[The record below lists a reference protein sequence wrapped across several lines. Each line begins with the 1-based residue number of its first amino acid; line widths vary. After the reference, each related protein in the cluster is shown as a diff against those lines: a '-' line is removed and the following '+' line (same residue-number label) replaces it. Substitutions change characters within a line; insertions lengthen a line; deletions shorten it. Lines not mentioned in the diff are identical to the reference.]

1 MITVGLTGGIGSGKT
16 TIANY
21 FIELGVPVYF
31 ADDQA
36 KRIMNSSK
44 KIKKKLIAEFGK
56 DTYKDE
62 ELNRSYLATIVF
74 NDKDKLEI
82 INRIVHPEIA
92 KHFSKWITKQKANY
106 IIQENAI
113 LFENDTASKFD
124 YIVTVTAPVETKI
137 NRVLKRDATTKD
149 AVLSRMGNQWN
160 DAKKIQL
167 SDFVIHNMN
176 LIETKKQVV
185 KLHQKLLK
193 IKKKKS

>member
-36 KRIMNSSK
+36 KRIMNSFK

-56 DTYKDE
+56 DTYKDG
-62 ELNRSYLATIVF
+62 ELNRAYLAAIVF

-82 INRIVHPEIA
+82 INHIVHPEIA

-124 YIVTVTAPVETKI
+124 YIITVTAPVELKI

-149 AVLSRMGNQWN
+149 AVLSRMDNQWD
-160 DAKKIQL
+160 DAKKTQL
-167 SDFVIHNMN
+167 SDFIIHNIN

-185 KLHQKLLK
+185 KLHKKLLK